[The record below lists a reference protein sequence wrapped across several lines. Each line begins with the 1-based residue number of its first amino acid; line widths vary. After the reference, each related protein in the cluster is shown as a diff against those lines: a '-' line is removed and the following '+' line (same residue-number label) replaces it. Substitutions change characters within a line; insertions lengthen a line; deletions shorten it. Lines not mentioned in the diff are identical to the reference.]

1 MPRSRNRRARPAVRG
16 GGTRDEKGSD
26 GGAVSLQTELERAR
40 EAALKLLTV
49 RARSIGELRERL
61 SRKAFDGEVCDRVV
75 GDLQAAG
82 LLDDAEFARLW
93 ADERVRLRPVGRRR
107 LVAELRAKKVE
118 PAVIEEVAAEVYE
131 EHPETE
137 LARRALSRRTRST
150 GRDVSEGDRRRL
162 EGFLLRRGFSY
173 ATVATVLKNPEG
185 EDS

>member
-1 MPRSRNRRARPAVRG
+1 M
-16 GGTRDEKGSD
+16 
-26 GGAVSLQTELERAR
+26 ERAR

-49 RARSIGELRERL
+49 RARSVGELRERL
-61 SRKAFDGEVCDRVV
+61 SRKAFAEDVCERII
-75 GDLQAAG
+75 GDLTAVG
-82 LLDDAEFARLW
+82 LLDDLEFARLW

-131 EHPETE
+131 EHAETE
-137 LARRALSRRTRST
+137 LARRALGRRTRPT
-150 GRDVSEGDRRRL
+150 GPDAVERDRRRL

-173 ATVATVLKNPEG
+173 ATVASVLKSPEG